1 MPFHAE
7 SWPGSG
13 RRRVRDD
20 GVFLAALWVIATAI
34 NLTKAFHIDDTAH
47 LEIAQ
52 WIAAHPWRPMSGLL
66 NWDDSA
72 EPIFVTNQPHLYF
85 YAMAL
90 VGALFGFA
98 ELPMHLLLAAFTLWA
113 IVAMHALALRFAPD
127 RAALLT
133 FCVAISPGVLV
144 NQNTMV
150 DVPLLALL
158 LTATLLATAARPV
171 GAFAILSLAVLTK
184 YSSLFAYPA
193 LLWAGGV
200 RRGWRTVAAAWLP
213 LLAILAWSAFNIA
226 DYGAAHIAQRPGLGS
241 GLWERAAR
249 WLDLAESFGVF
260 TLPVGVLVLARTG
273 GARRIA
279 LAGAGLAFAALAGQ
293 AAAGTAA
300 VTPWLPVNL
309 LLTASVGV
317 VGMAALLRCIQVFGA
332 ALAAP
337 LPWRALIEAE
347 RGSGVGTLALWL
359 GGGCLFILLFAPFS
373 ASRHALLMVPP
384 LFLLACQG
392 LPAPRAAR
400 PGGWAMAGL
409 AVYAGAALFVALA
422 DRAFAGFYRDAAPL
436 AAARAREAA
445 APGAQVFYR
454 GHWGWQWYARRTG
467 MMEFDRAR
475 TVIAPGDILVD
486 PVDTAVQRLPPEL
499 RFETVAVIREAT
511 GPFTAIDTLPLYAV
525 PLGGSGA
532 ATIRPNR
539 GREIRILRRVE

>member
-1 MPFHAE
+1 M
-7 SWPGSG
+7 
-13 RRRVRDD
+13 
-20 GVFLAALWVIATAI
+20 FLAALWAIATAV

-52 WIAAHPWRPMSGLL
+52 WITAHPWRPMSGLL

-98 ELPMHLLLAAFTLWA
+98 ELPMHLLQAVFTLWA

-127 RAALLT
+127 RARLLT
-133 FCVAISPGVLV
+133 FCVAISPGLLV

-158 LTATLLATAARPV
+158 LSAVLGATAARPV
-171 GAFAILSLAVLTK
+171 GAFALLGLAVLTK

-193 LLWAGGV
+193 LLWAGAV
-200 RRGWRTVAAAWLP
+200 RRGWRTAAAACLP

-226 DYGAAHIAQRPGLGS
+226 DVGAAHIAHRPSAAAGLS
-241 GLWERAAR
+241 ERAGR
-249 WLDLAESFGVF
+249 WLDLVESFGAF
-260 TLPVGVLVLARTG
+260 TLPVGVLVLVGTG
-273 GARRIA
+273 GARRIV
-279 LAGAGLAFAALAGQ
+279 LAGAGLALGALAGH
-293 AAAGTAA
+293 AA
-300 VTPWLPVNL
+300 VGTEAVTAWLPANL
-309 LLTASVGV
+309 LLTASAGV
-317 VGMAALLRCIQVFGA
+317 VGMAALLRCADGFGA
-332 ALAAP
+332 ALAAAR
-337 LPWRALIEAE
+337 PWRALLAAE
-347 RGSGVGTLALWL
+347 RDSGIGTLALWL
-359 GGGCLFILLFAPFS
+359 GGGCLFILLFAPFN

-384 LFLLACQG
+384 LFLLAVQG
-392 LPAPRAAR
+392 LPAPRVAR
-400 PGGWAMAGL
+400 LGGWAMAGL
-409 AVYAGAALFVALA
+409 GVYAAAALVVAMA

-454 GHWGWQWYARRTG
+454 GHWGWQWYARRAG
-467 MMEFDRAR
+467 MVAFDRAR
-475 TVIAPGDILVD
+475 TVIAPGDVLVD
-486 PVDTAVQRLPPEL
+486 PVGVHAQRLPPGL
-499 RFETVAVIREAT
+499 RFETVAVIREAM
-511 GPFTAIDTLPLYAV
+511 GPVAAIDTLPLYAV